1 MIFRFKSLRIV
12 GLTLLFAI
20 FCVSTFAGVDPA
32 DDLLPIGAEAPDFT
46 LQQKGGG
53 EVRLSTMLKANK
65 VVLLNFWTIG
75 CSPCLVELPKLNKLQ
90 KRLHRKGFDILSVN
104 TLDPVLDATKY
115 WDHQHLTLRMALEGD
130 RTALEK
136 YRVSAMPVNYL
147 IGHNGKVL
155 ARYVG
160 YEPANVLHVLA
171 KSGIK

>member
-1 MIFRFKSLRIV
+1 MSLP
-12 GLTLLFAI
+12 
-20 FCVSTFAGVDPA
+20 TFGDVDPA
-32 DDLLPIGAEAPDFT
+32 DDLLPIGATAPDFA

-53 EVRLSTMLKANK
+53 EVRLSTMLKTNK

-90 KRLHRKGFDILSVN
+90 KRFHRKGFDILSVN

-115 WDHQHLTLRMALEGD
+115 WDHKHLTMRMALEGD
-130 RTALEK
+130 QIALEK

-160 YEPANVLHVLA
+160 YEPANVLRVLA
-171 KSGIK
+171 KSGIR